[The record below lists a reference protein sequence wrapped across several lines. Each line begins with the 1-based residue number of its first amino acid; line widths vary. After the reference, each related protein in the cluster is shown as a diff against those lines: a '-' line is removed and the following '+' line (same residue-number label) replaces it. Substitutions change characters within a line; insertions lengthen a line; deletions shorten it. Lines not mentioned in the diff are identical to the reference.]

1 LNAGNHVE
9 QAFGFIVRLV
19 ATDLSG
25 VLDTATRR
33 LALWAAQAHT
43 FF

>member
-1 LNAGNHVE
+1 LNGGNHVE

-19 ATDLSG
+19 STGLSG

-33 LALWAAQAHT
+33 LALPATQAR
-43 FF
+43 F